1 MVPRAIRPYGMD
13 CFFFGGFM
21 KEFVLFVMTF
31 FFTLL
36 LYELFIVRRAKREK
50 KKKEPIEVTY
60 LVSHYHLDLKKLS
73 YNQLLQIVA
82 IVSSLDIS
90 IVVSLILLISNFF
103 LEILVGFVSV
113 IVLIFVSY
121 HMVYLFYK
129 KKGCI
134 KHE

>member
-1 MVPRAIRPYGMD
+1 
-13 CFFFGGFM
+13 M